1 MDNPDTTDVT
11 RPKAGAAGRPPALA
25 IPVGADL
32 VGTLRRAA
40 IVLPF
45 LLLFIV
51 LSIASGPFLTK
62 VNLLDILD
70 QQASTLIIATA
81 GTLVLVSGC
90 IDLSVGATY
99 ALAGVTA
106 TELALH
112 TSPFLAIVAGVATG
126 VVVGLVNGVIATTF
140 RINSLIATLAMSFVV
155 SGLASLVTSGNLIIA
170 YSKPGFSD
178 LARTTFL
185 TVNTSTWTMVIVV
198 ILFGVVLSRTTAGRY
213 MYAAGSNAD
222 AARLAGVRVQ
232 QVRLLAFVLSGAA
245 AALGGVIDSS
255 RVLSAQA
262 SNGETAL
269 TFTVLAGIVVGGTS
283 ILGGD
288 GAIWRTV
295 VGVLFI
301 ALIGNGSD
309 LLGLN
314 PLYDQIALGVI
325 LLIAV
330 GTDAWSR
337 LRAT

>member
-1 MDNPDTTDVT
+1 M
-11 RPKAGAAGRPPALA
+11 
-25 IPVGADL
+25 
-32 VGTLRRAA
+32 
-40 IVLPF
+40 
-45 LLLFIV
+45 
-51 LSIASGPFLTK
+51 
-62 VNLLDILD
+62 
-70 QQASTLIIATA
+70 
-81 GTLVLVSGC
+81 
-90 IDLSVGATY
+90 
-99 ALAGVTA
+99 
-106 TELALH
+106 
-112 TSPFLAIVAGVATG
+112 
-126 VVVGLVNGVIATTF
+126 VGLVNGVIATLF

-155 SGLASLVTSGNLIIA
+155 SGLASLVTSGNLVIA
-170 YSKPGFSD
+170 YSKPGFGD
-178 LARTTFL
+178 LAQASFL
-185 TVNTSTWTMVIVV
+185 TVKTSTWTMVAVIVA
-198 ILFGVVLSRTTAGRY
+198 FGVLLSSTTAGRY

-232 QVRLLAFVLSGAA
+232 QIRLLTFVLSGGA
-245 AALGGVIDSS
+245 AALGGIIDAS

-301 ALIGNGSD
+301 ALIGNGSV
-309 LLGLN
+309 LLGLD

-337 LRAT
+337 VRSG